1 MKKFIALLI
10 FICINQMVFAQIS
23 LRGGMGINFVST
35 PSLRDYLNV
44 INDFVSVSN
53 QVAAFNTAINFS
65 GEVDF
70 KAADNY
76 ELGVEVAYLYNS
88 FNFSPNG
95 GRYELSYSIVMPTI
109 LNYYVI
115 YGQGY
120 NFKFGGG
127 LGLRFASI
135 SELKEFTSNSNNY
148 SSVGFG
154 ILLRALGNTALGS
167 NVYANITGDIRYDLN
182 GTPKNN
188 GNAILNSGSNNNVN
202 LNSLSVGLSLGITYI
217 F

>member
-1 MKKFIALLI
+1 MKKFVILLL
-10 FICINQMVFAQIS
+10 FICISNIVYPQVS

-44 INDFVSVSN
+44 SQFAPVDN
-53 QVAAFNTAINFS
+53 QVASFNTAINFS

-70 KAADNY
+70 RAANNY
-76 ELGVEVAYLYNS
+76 DLGVEVAYLYNA
-88 FNFSPNG
+88 FTFSPNG
-95 GRYELSYSIVMPTI
+95 GRYELSYGVLMPTI
-109 LNYYVI
+109 TSYYVI
-115 YGQGY
+115 DGQGY

-135 SELKEFTSNSNNY
+135 NESLPFSSNSNNY

-154 ILLRALGNTALGS
+154 ILLRATGNTALGR
-167 NVYANITGDIRYDLN
+167 NVYANITGDIRYDIN

-188 GNAILNSGSNNNVN
+188 GNPIRNTILGNNVN
-202 LNSLSVGLSLGITYI
+202 LNFLSLGLSLGITYI

>member
-1 MKKFIALLI
+1 MKKLFILLDII
-10 FICINQMVFAQIS
+10 FMGAMVFPQIS
-23 LRGGMGINFVST
+23 VRGGMGINFVST
-35 PSLRDYLNV
+35 PQLRDYLNV
-44 INDFVSVSN
+44 SQFAPYDN
-53 QVAAFNTAINFS
+53 QVASFNTAVNFS

-70 KAADNY
+70 RSAKNY

-88 FNFSPNG
+88 FTFSPNG
-95 GRYELSYSIVMPTI
+95 RRYELSYGVVMPTI
-109 LNYYVI
+109 VNYYVI
-115 YGQGY
+115 DGQGY

-127 LGLRFASI
+127 LGIRFASI
-135 SELKEFTSNSNNY
+135 SVLPEFTPTSNNY

-167 NVYANITGDIRYDLN
+167 NVYANITGDIRYDIN

-188 GNAILNSGSNNNVN
+188 GSPILDPTFGNNVN

>member
-1 MKKFIALLI
+1 MIYP
-10 FICINQMVFAQIS
+10 QIS
-23 LRGGMGINFVST
+23 LRGGMGINFIST

-44 INDFVSVSN
+44 SQFAPVDN
-53 QVAAFNTAINFS
+53 QVATFNTAINFS

-70 KAADNY
+70 RAANNY
-76 ELGVEVAYLYNS
+76 EIGMEFAYLYNS
-88 FNFSPNG
+88 FTFSPDG
-95 GRYELSYSIVMPTI
+95 GRYELSYSVLMPSI

-115 YGQGY
+115 DGQGY

-135 SELKEFTSNSNNY
+135 SELQQFTSSSNNY
-148 SSVGFG
+148 SSLGFG

-167 NVYANITGDIRYDLN
+167 NVYANITGDMRYDLN

-188 GNAILNSGSNNNVN
+188 GNAIINRSLSNNVN
-202 LNSLSVGLSLGITYI
+202 LNSFSVGLSLGITYI

>member
-1 MKKFIALLI
+1 MGAI
-10 FICINQMVFAQIS
+10 VFPQIS
-23 LRGGMGINFVST
+23 VRGGMGINFIST
-35 PSLRDYLNV
+35 PTLRDYLNDGHFAP
-44 INDFVSVSN
+44 INN
-53 QVAAFNTAINFS
+53 QVATFNTAINFS

-70 KAADNY
+70 RAAQSY

-88 FNFSPNG
+88 FTYSPSG
-95 GRYELSYSIVMPTI
+95 GRYELSYSNVMPTI
-109 LNYYVI
+109 VNYYVI
-115 YGQGY
+115 DGQGY

-135 SELKEFTSNSNNY
+135 NELREFTQNSNNY

-154 ILLRALGNTALGS
+154 ILLRAMGNTSLGG

-188 GNAILNSGSNNNVN
+188 GNPILDPTFGNNVN
-202 LNSLSVGLSLGITYI
+202 LNSLSVGISLGITYI

>member
-1 MKKFIALLI
+1 MTKFVIIFI
-10 FICINQMVFAQIS
+10 FICLAAIAYPQIS
-23 LRGGMGINFVST
+23 VRGGMGINFNNS
-35 PSLRDYLNV
+35 PSLRDYLNDSHFAPV
-44 INDFVSVSN
+44 DN

-70 KAADNY
+70 RAADNY
-76 ELGVEVAYLYNS
+76 EIGLEMAYLFNS
-88 FNFSPNG
+88 FTFSPGG
-95 GRYELSYSIVMPTI
+95 GRYELSYSILMPTI
-109 LNYYVI
+109 VNYYVI
-115 YGQGY
+115 DGQGY

-127 LGLRFASI
+127 LGLRFASL
-135 SELKEFTSNSNNY
+135 SELQQFTSNTNNY
-148 SSVGFG
+148 NSVGFG
-154 ILLRALGNTALGS
+154 ILLRASGNTSLGG

-188 GNAILNSGSNNNVN
+188 GNSLQNTIVSQSVN

>member
-1 MKKFIALLI
+1 MRKFII
-10 FICINQMVFAQIS
+10 FFVFICINQMVFAQVSI
-23 LRGGMGINFVST
+23 RGGMGINFLST

-44 INDFVSVSN
+44 INSAQVNN
-53 QVAAFNTAINFS
+53 QLATFNTAINFF

-70 KAADNY
+70 RTAKNY
-76 ELGVEVAYLYNS
+76 ELGLELAYLYNS
-88 FNFSPNG
+88 FNFSPYG
-95 GRYELSYSIVMPTI
+95 GRYELSYGVLMPTI
-109 LNYYVI
+109 VNYYVI
-115 YGQGY
+115 DGQGY

-127 LGLRFASI
+127 LGLRFANI
-135 SELKEFTSNSNNY
+135 NELQEFTQNANNY
-148 SSVGFG
+148 TSVGFG
-154 ILLRALGNTALGS
+154 VLLRALGNTSLGS

-188 GNAILNSGSNNNVN
+188 GNAIQNETVGNVN

>member
-1 MKKFIALLI
+1 MKRFIPLLI
-10 FICINQMVFAQIS
+10 FISINQMVFAQIS

-44 INDFVSVSN
+44 INSAQVNN
-53 QVAAFNTAINFS
+53 QLATFNTAINFS

-70 KAADNY
+70 RAAKNY
-76 ELGVEVAYLYNS
+76 EVGVELAYLYNS

-95 GRYELSYSIVMPTI
+95 GRYELSYSVLMPTI
-109 LNYYVI
+109 VNYYVI
-115 YGQGY
+115 DGQRY

-127 LGLRFASI
+127 LGLRLANI
-135 SELKEFTSNSNNY
+135 NELQEFTQNANNY

-188 GNAILNSGSNNNVN
+188 GNAIQNGALGNVN

>member
-1 MKKFIALLI
+1 MKKLFILLNII
-10 FICINQMVFAQIS
+10 FMGAIVFPQIS
-23 LRGGMGINFVST
+23 VRGGMGINFIST
-35 PSLRDYLNV
+35 PTLRDYLNDGHFAP
-44 INDFVSVSN
+44 INN
-53 QVAAFNTAINFS
+53 QVATFNTAINFS

-70 KAADNY
+70 RAAQSY

-88 FNFSPNG
+88 FTYSPSG
-95 GRYELSYSIVMPTI
+95 GRYELSYSNVMPTI
-109 LNYYVI
+109 VNYYVI
-115 YGQGY
+115 DGQGY

-135 SELKEFTSNSNNY
+135 NELREFTQNSNNY

-154 ILLRALGNTALGS
+154 ILLRAMGNTSLGG

-188 GNAILNSGSNNNVN
+188 GNPILDPTFGNNVN
-202 LNSLSVGLSLGITYI
+202 LNSLSVGISLGITYI

>member
-1 MKKFIALLI
+1 
-10 FICINQMVFAQIS
+10 MVFAQIS
-23 LRGGMGINFVST
+23 LRGGMGINFIST
-35 PSLRDYLNV
+35 PTLRDYLNV
-44 INDFVSVSN
+44 INSAQVNN
-53 QVAAFNTAINFS
+53 QLATFNTAINFS
-65 GEVDF
+65 AEMDF
-70 KAADNY
+70 TAAKNY
-76 ELGVEVAYLYNS
+76 ELGVELAYLYNS

-95 GRYELSYSIVMPTI
+95 GRYELSYSVLMPTI
-109 LNYYVI
+109 VNYYVI
-115 YGQGY
+115 DGQGY

-127 LGLRFASI
+127 LGLRFATI
-135 SELKEFTSNSNNY
+135 NELKEFTPNSNQY

-154 ILLRALGNTALGS
+154 ILLRALGNTALGR

-188 GNAILNSGSNNNVN
+188 GNAIQNGTLGNVN

>member
-1 MKKFIALLI
+1 
-10 FICINQMVFAQIS
+10 MVFPQIS
-23 LRGGMGINFVST
+23 LRGGMGINFIST
-35 PSLRDYLNV
+35 PTLRDYLNDGHFAP
-44 INDFVSVSN
+44 INN
-53 QVAAFNTAINFS
+53 QVATFNTAINFS
-65 GEVDF
+65 GEMDF
-70 KAADNY
+70 RAAKNY

-88 FNFSPNG
+88 FTFSPNG
-95 GRYELSYSIVMPTI
+95 GRYELSYGVVMPTI
-109 LNYYVI
+109 VNYYVI
-115 YGQGY
+115 DGQGY

-127 LGLRFASI
+127 LGIRFASI
-135 SELKEFTSNSNNY
+135 SVLPEFTPTSNNY

-167 NVYANITGDIRYDLN
+167 NVYANITGDIRYDIN

-188 GNAILNSGSNNNVN
+188 GSPILDPTFGNNVN

>member
-1 MKKFIALLI
+1 MKKLFILLDII
-10 FICINQMVFAQIS
+10 FMGAMVFPQVS
-23 LRGGMGINFVST
+23 VRGGMGINFVST
-35 PSLRDYLNV
+35 PFLRDYLNY

-53 QVAAFNTAINFS
+53 QVASFNTAINFS

-70 KAADNY
+70 RAANNY
-76 ELGVEVAYLYNS
+76 ELGVELAYLYNS
-88 FNFSPNG
+88 FNFSPTG
-95 GRYELSYSIVMPTI
+95 GRYELSYSVLMPSIV
-109 LNYYVI
+109 NYYVI
-115 YGQGY
+115 DGAGY

-127 LGLRFASI
+127 LGLRFATI
-135 SELKEFTSNSNNY
+135 NELKEYTQNSNKY

-154 ILLRALGNTALGS
+154 ILLRAMGNTTLGS

-188 GNAILNSGSNNNVN
+188 GNAILNQGSNNNVN

>member
-1 MKKFIALLI
+1 MKRFIALLI
-10 FICINQMVFAQIS
+10 FISINQMVFAQIS

-44 INDFVSVSN
+44 INSAQVNN
-53 QVAAFNTAINFS
+53 QLATFNTAINFS

-70 KAADNY
+70 RAAKNY
-76 ELGVEVAYLYNS
+76 EVGVELAYLYNS

-95 GRYELSYSIVMPTI
+95 GRYELSYSVLMPTFV
-109 LNYYVI
+109 NYYVI
-115 YGQGY
+115 DGQGY

-127 LGLRFASI
+127 LGLRLANI
-135 SELKEFTSNSNNY
+135 NELQEFTQNANNY

-188 GNAILNSGSNNNVN
+188 GNAIQNGALGNVN

>member
-1 MKKFIALLI
+1 MKKFIALFI

-23 LRGGMGINFVST
+23 LRGGMGINFIST
-35 PSLRDYLNV
+35 PTLRDYLNV
-44 INDFVSVSN
+44 INSAQVNN
-53 QVAAFNTAINFS
+53 QLATFNTAINFS
-65 GEVDF
+65 AEMDF
-70 KAADNY
+70 TAAKNY
-76 ELGVEVAYLYNS
+76 ELGVELAYLYNS

-95 GRYELSYSIVMPTI
+95 GRYEFSYSVLMPTI
-109 LNYYVI
+109 VNYYI
-115 YGQGY
+115 IDGQGY

-127 LGLRFASI
+127 LGLRFATI
-135 SELKEFTSNSNNY
+135 NELKEFTPNSNKY

-154 ILLRALGNTALGS
+154 ILLRALGNTAFGS

-188 GNAILNSGSNNNVN
+188 GNAIQNGALGNVN

>member
-1 MKKFIALLI
+1 MKRFIALLI
-10 FICINQMVFAQIS
+10 FISINQMVFAQIS

-44 INDFVSVSN
+44 INSAQVNN
-53 QVAAFNTAINFS
+53 QLATFNTAINFS

-70 KAADNY
+70 RAAKNY
-76 ELGVEVAYLYNS
+76 EVGVELAYLYNS

-95 GRYELSYSIVMPTI
+95 GRYELSYSVLMPTI
-109 LNYYVI
+109 VNYYVI
-115 YGQGY
+115 DGQGY

-135 SELKEFTSNSNNY
+135 NESFLPFSNNY
-148 SSVGFG
+148 NSVGFG

-188 GNAILNSGSNNNVN
+188 GNAIQNGTVGNVN
-202 LNSLSVGLSLGITYI
+202 LNSLSVGLTLGITYI